1 MFKLKMYML
10 FIIGVAIGGAIGFI
24 AYNMLFET
32 EFSNLQRN
40 IETDWDKV
48 ITNLNMTT
56 DQVINLKKLLIQDK
70 EKFDVKKFDEVIS
83 LRAEILGTD
92 KWEERTELLNQIEE
106 AMNRVIEFY
115 NDRMDLRAKRFYYVE
130 WGMLTDKYKEQ
141 YNEAKNE
148 YIDEVHEYN
157 VKLKRLPYSMIAK
170 RKKLVEIS
178 QPEQSRI
185 TTVQVATE

>member
-1 MFKLKMYML
+1 
-10 FIIGVAIGGAIGFI
+10 
-24 AYNMLFET
+24 MLFER

-48 ITNLNMTT
+48 ITNMNMTT

-70 EKFDVKKFDEVIS
+70 VKFGIKKFDDVIS

-92 KWEERTELLNQIEE
+92 KWEERTKLLDQIED
-106 AMNRVIEFY
+106 AMNGVIDFY
-115 NDRMDLRAKRFYYVE
+115 NNRMDLRAKRFYYVE

-157 VKLKRLPYSMIAK
+157 VKLKMLPYSLIAK
-170 RKKLVEIS
+170 REKLAEIP
-178 QPEQSRI
+178 QPEESRI

>member
-10 FIIGVAIGGAIGFI
+10 FIIGVAIGGAIGLF
-24 AYNMLFET
+24 AYNMLFER

-48 ITNLNMTT
+48 ITNMNMTT

-70 EKFDVKKFDEVIS
+70 VKFGIKKFDDVIS

-92 KWEERTELLNQIEE
+92 KWEERTKLLDQIED
-106 AMNRVIEFY
+106 AMNGVIDFY
-115 NDRMDLRAKRFYYVE
+115 NNRMDLRAKRFYYVE

-157 VKLKRLPYSMIAK
+157 VKLKMLPYSLIAK
-170 RKKLVEIS
+170 REKLAEIP
-178 QPEQSRI
+178 QPEESRI